1 MSIAIHRRAPALVAT
16 ILFLAAC
23 SSGYSNPAP
32 PNQQS
37 SESLL
42 SRTTAAAQTFTIPGP
57 AVAKPV
63 IIPANGHPTARSLQ
77 YYNADKETLFVSDPA
92 NMQILL
98 YDPKVP
104 NPSPEGSITV
114 GIEHG
119 VGLAT
124 DKAGTLYVANETNSN
139 QSSITVYPRGKTSPS
154 LTITAGLNEP
164 DGITVDSHGTIYTS
178 NLGTNT
184 VTTYKAGQTSVF
196 ETISFPNGAQAVG
209 LAVDSHDNL
218 YVASDTNNE
227 VLEVPYGSTTSH
239 NLGLT
244 GTSAPTWLA
253 FRSDDVL
260 YVSNYT
266 GNNATI
272 YPRGQTMPSATI
284 TDKMDGPTTSGFAR
298 PGIYFQGNQNSSL
311 IYGYKRGRLKPFST
325 ITGISAP
332 HGIASDPMQP
342 V

>member
-1 MSIAIHRRAPALVAT
+1 VNYRSLFVGVTATLV
-16 ILFLAAC
+16 LAASFALAGC
-23 SSGYSNPAP
+23 AAGGVGRSSS
-32 PNQQS
+32 
-37 SESLL
+37 
-42 SRTTAAAQTFTIPGP
+42 AQTFTIVGP
-57 AVAKPV
+57 AVARPV
-63 IIPANGHPTARSLQ
+63 TIPADGHPTVRSLQ
-77 YYNADKETLFVSDPA
+77 HYDADKEVLFVSDPA

-98 YDPKVP
+98 YNPKVA
-104 NPSPEGSITV
+104 NPSPEGAITV

-139 QSSITVYPRGKTSPS
+139 QSSITIYPRGKTSPS

-164 DGITVDSHGTIYTS
+164 DGIAVDSHGTVFAS

-184 VTTYKAGQTSVF
+184 VTTYKAGKTSVF
-196 ETISFPNGAQAVG
+196 QTINFPQGSQAVG
-209 LAVDSHDNL
+209 LAVDSKDNL

-227 VLEVPYGSTTSH
+227 VLEVPHGSTTPQ

-244 GTSAPTWLA
+244 GTNAPTWLA
-253 FRSDDVL
+253 FRNNDVL
-260 YVSNYT
+260 YVSNFT

-272 YPRGQTMPSATI
+272 YKKGQTAPYATI
-284 TDKMDGPTTSGFAR
+284 TDDMDGPTTSGFAR

-311 IYGYKRGRLKPFST
+311 IYGYKRGRSKPFST

>member
-1 MSIAIHRRAPALVAT
+1 VNYRSPVVEVTAVLV
-16 ILFLAAC
+16 LAGCVTLAGC
-23 SSGYSNPAP
+23 GAGGVGRSGS
-32 PNQQS
+32 
-37 SESLL
+37 
-42 SRTTAAAQTFTIPGP
+42 AQTFTIVGP
-57 AVAKPV
+57 AVAAPV
-63 IIPANGHPTARSLQ
+63 IIPANGHPTVRSLQ
-77 YYNADKETLFVSDPA
+77 HYNAQKEVLFVSDPA
-92 NMQILL
+92 NMQIVL
-98 YDPKVP
+98 YDPKVA
-104 NPSPEGSITV
+104 NPSPEGAITV

-124 DKAGTLYVANETNSN
+124 DKTGTLYVANETNSN
-139 QSSITVYPRGKTSPS
+139 ESSITIYPRGKTSPS

-164 DGITVDSHGTIYTS
+164 DGITVDSHGTVYAS

-196 ETISFPNGAQAVG
+196 QTIDFPQGSQAVG
-209 LAVDSHDNL
+209 LAVDSKDNL

-227 VLEVPYGSTTSH
+227 VLEVPHGSTTPR

-253 FRSDDVL
+253 FRNNDVL
-260 YVSNYT
+260 YVSNFT

-272 YPRGQTMPSATI
+272 YKKGQTAPYATI
-284 TDKMDGPTTSGFAR
+284 TDDMDGPTTSGFAR

-311 IYGYKRGRLKPFST
+311 IYGYKRGRSKPFST

>member
-1 MSIAIHRRAPALVAT
+1 M
-16 ILFLAAC
+16 
-23 SSGYSNPAP
+23 
-32 PNQQS
+32 
-37 SESLL
+37 
-42 SRTTAAAQTFTIPGP
+42 
-57 AVAKPV
+57 
-63 IIPANGHPTARSLQ
+63 
-77 YYNADKETLFVSDPA
+77 
-92 NMQILL
+92 
-98 YDPKVP
+98 
-104 NPSPEGSITV
+104 
-114 GIEHG
+114 
-119 VGLAT
+119 
-124 DKAGTLYVANETNSN
+124 
-139 QSSITVYPRGKTSPS
+139 
-154 LTITAGLNEP
+154 
-164 DGITVDSHGTIYTS
+164 DSHGTIYTS

-184 VTTYKAGQTSVF
+184 VTTYKAGKTSVF
-196 ETISFPNGAQAVG
+196 KTIDFPQGSQAVG

-218 YVASDTNNE
+218 YVASDTDNE
-227 VLEVPYGSTTSH
+227 ILEVPYGSSEPH

-253 FRSDDVL
+253 FRNNDVL

-272 YPRGQTMPSATI
+272 YPKGQTSPSATI
-284 TDKMDGPTTSGFAR
+284 TDDMDGPTTSGFAR

>member
-1 MSIAIHRRAPALVAT
+1 MPNVMHPRAPLLVAALLT
-16 ILFLAAC
+16 LAAC
-23 SSGYSNPAP
+23 SSGSSNPASA
-32 PNQQS
+32 NQ
-37 SESLL
+37 
-42 SRTTAAAQTFTIPGP
+42 FTLAGP
-57 AVAKPV
+57 AVAKRV
-63 IIPANGHPTARSLQ
+63 IIPANGHPTVRSLQ
-77 YYNADKETLFVSDPA
+77 SYDASKETLFVSDPA

-98 YDPKVP
+98 FDPKVA
-104 NPSPEGSITV
+104 NPSPEGAITV

-124 DKAGTLYVANETNSN
+124 DKKGTLYVANETNSN
-139 QSSITVYPRGKTSPS
+139 ESSITVYPRGKTSPS

-164 DGITVDSHGTIYTS
+164 DGIAVDSHGTIYTS

-184 VTTYKAGQTSVF
+184 VTTYKAGQTTVF
-196 ETISFPNGAQAVG
+196 QTIAFPEGSQAVG
-209 LAVDSHDNL
+209 LAVDSKDNL
-218 YVASDTNNE
+218 YVASDSNNE
-227 VLEVPYGSTTSH
+227 VLEVPFGSTTPQ

-244 GTSAPTWLA
+244 GTNGPTWLA
-253 FRSDDVL
+253 FRNDDVL

-272 YPRGQTMPSATI
+272 YPKGKTTPSQTI
-284 TDKMDGPTTSGFAR
+284 TDDMNGPTTSGFAR

-311 IYGYKRGRLKPFST
+311 IYGYKRGKLKPFST

-332 HGIASDPMQP
+332 HGIASVPMQP